1 MRYKIKGVRQNKQ
14 LNSAIQIISAYL
26 LMIETLHSIS
36 QMHSTLHG
44 NEWIDFYIF
53 HSKWET
59 AYVPKKVIP
68 FPELVPFP
76 L

>member
-1 MRYKIKGVRQNKQ
+1 
-14 LNSAIQIISAYL
+14 
-26 LMIETLHSIS
+26 MIETLHSIS

-59 AYVPKKVIP
+59 TYVPKKVIP